1 MLDGATSSW
10 REISPSGNFRLIGLD
25 GQEIYIAEMNR
36 DDKVIAAYRGR
47 LGVGFKKIATYRTP
61 EDFNSITL
69 NSMHEA
75 SEKSDK
81 MEKE

>member
-1 MLDGATSSW
+1 
-10 REISPSGNFRLIGLD
+10 
-25 GQEIYIAEMNR
+25 MNR